1 MKMLRHTLVWFFL
14 LTLAACGGGGGSAG
28 SGSFGGGTPNVPGG
42 AASAPISAPTI
53 ILELSNSTV
62 TSSSPATVTA
72 TVRDAAG
79 AAIPNQVVTF
89 ETLLKFGR
97 LSASTALTNSS
108 GQAIVTLSPAASTT
122 TGADSLTAKVTVNAL
137 AATATTGFQL
147 TSTDVSIAT
156 FTSDIGAGTLTAYGQ
171 TTLTVT
177 IAGAAPGASV
187 NLSVTSA
194 CVSANKGTLS
204 PSSTTTTTGA
214 ATFIFKDT
222 GGCGS
227 TLTSDTLQ
235 VSVTGSA
242 ATQSLSV
249 GLTPPTAS
257 SITFVTASPETIYL
271 KGSGFV
277 ATSQVTFRV
286 VDVANNAL
294 PGQPVS
300 MKATTYTGGLTVDG
314 VGPAPGQTDPVVT
327 KTSDSNGLVTVLVN
341 SGTVPTPVRIT
352 ATLTSSAVTTSSSN
366 LSIAVGLPTQT
377 AFSLSQKTR
386 NIEGFNIDGTPN
398 TYTLIASDRMGN
410 PVPAG
415 TSINFVSEG
424 GQVVGVGQIALTNGL
439 ASTTVGFQSAS
450 PRPANGRITVVA
462 YALGEESFAD
472 ANGNNVYDAA
482 EDFQD
487 LGDVFISR
495 TFSRTF
501 DEANDQRI
509 PQTLS
514 GSATCVNASSSLLA
528 PDRSVPTAP
537 IYAGANRCDGVWGQ
551 AFVRRAT
558 ETVLSTSSASPLWLS
573 ISGASPQTRLDGGC
587 SLVTL
592 EGDAG
597 TPVSAYAVGA
607 GTLRSVATAGT
618 LSFLLSDANPVRL
631 NPMAAGTTLSLTA
644 TTGLTVTVL
653 AGSPVA
659 DSSSATAAAISY
671 EFTNGTTA
679 GTITFNVRSPSGLTS
694 SFFVGITTSPGTSTC
709 P

>member
-1 MKMLRHTLVWFFL
+1 MKMLRHTLVWLFL
-14 LTLAACGGGGGSAG
+14 LGLAACGGGGGSAG
-28 SGSFGGGTPNVPGG
+28 SGPFGGTPTVPGG
-42 AASAPISAPTI
+42 AASAPITAPTI
-53 ILELSNSTV
+53 VLELSSSTV

-72 TVRDAAG
+72 TVRDASG

-89 ETLLKFGR
+89 ETLLKFGV

-147 TSTDVSIAT
+147 TSTDVSIAE

-177 IAGAAPGASV
+177 IAGAATGASV
-187 NLSVTSA
+187 NLNVTSA
-194 CVSANKGTLS
+194 CVSAGKATLS
-204 PSSTTTTTGA
+204 PASTTTTTGT
-214 ATFIFKDT
+214 ATFLFKDT

-235 VSVTGSA
+235 VAVTGSA
-242 ATQSLSV
+242 ATQTLSL
-249 GLTPPTAS
+249 GLTAPTAS
-257 SITFVTASPETIYL
+257 SIAFVSASPETIYL

-277 ATSQVTFRV
+277 ATSQVTFKV

-294 PGQPVS
+294 PGQGVS
-300 MKATTYTGGLTVDG
+300 MIATTYTGGLTLDG
-314 VGPAPGQTDPVVT
+314 VSTTVT

-341 SGTVPTPVRIT
+341 SGTIPTPVRIR
-352 ATLTSSAVTTSSSN
+352 ATLVSSAVTTSSSN
-366 LSIAVGLPTQT
+366 LSVAVGLPTQT

-472 ANGNNVYDAA
+472 TNGNNVYDAG

-495 TFSRTF
+495 TFTKTF

-509 PQTLS
+509 PQTLT
-514 GSATCVNASSSLLA
+514 GAANCVNATSALLV
-528 PDRSVPTAP
+528 PDRTVPTAAS
-537 IYAGANRCDGVWGQ
+537 YAGVSRCDGVWGQ

-558 ETVLSTSSASPLWLS
+558 ETVLSTSSAGPLWLS
-573 ISGASPQTRLDGGC
+573 VSGASPQSKLDAGC

-597 TPVSAYAVGA
+597 APVSAYAVGA
-607 GTLRSVATAGT
+607 GTLRSVATSGT

-631 NPMAAGTTLSLTA
+631 NPMAAGTTLTV
-644 TTGLTVTVL
+644 TTTSNLTVAVL
-653 AGSPVA
+653 AGSPVP
-659 DSSSATAAAISY
+659 DSSSATAAAVSY
-671 EFTNGTTA
+671 EFTNGATS
-679 GTITFNVRSPSGLTS
+679 GTITLNVRSPSGLTS
-694 SFFVGITTSPGTSTC
+694 SFFVAITTSAGTSTC

>member
-1 MKMLRHTLVWFFL
+1 MKMLRHTLVWFLL

-28 SGSFGGGTPNVPGG
+28 SGSFGGTPIVPGG
-42 AASAPISAPTI
+42 AASAPIAAPTI

-72 TVRDAAG
+72 TVRDSAG

-122 TGADSLTAKVTVNAL
+122 TGADSLTARVTVNAL

-204 PSSTTTTTGA
+204 PSSTTTTTGT

-227 TLTSDTLQ
+227 TLTNDTLQ
-235 VSVTGSA
+235 VAVTGSA
-242 ATQSLSV
+242 ATQALSL

-257 SITFVTASPETIYL
+257 SIAFVSASPETIYL

-294 PGQPVS
+294 PGQSVS
-300 MKATTYTGGLTVDG
+300 MIATTYTGGLTLDG
-314 VGPAPGQTDPVVT
+314 VSTTVT

-341 SGTVPTPVRIT
+341 SGTIPTPVRIR
-352 ATLTSSAVTTSSSN
+352 ATLVSSAVTTSSSN
-366 LSIAVGLPTQT
+366 LSVAVGLPTQT

-472 ANGNNVYDAA
+472 ANGNNVYDSA

-514 GSATCVNASSSLLA
+514 AAANCVNASSSLLV

-537 IYAGANRCDGVWGQ
+537 NYAGANRCDGVWGQ

-573 ISGASPQTRLDGGC
+573 VSGASPQTKLDGGC

-631 NPMAAGTTLSLTA
+631 NPMAAGTTLTLTT
-644 TTGLTVTVL
+644 TTGLTVLVL

>member
-1 MKMLRHTLVWFFL
+1 MNFTMKMLRHTLVWLFL
-14 LTLAACGGGGGSAG
+14 LGLAACGGGGGSAG
-28 SGSFGGGTPNVPGG
+28 SGPFGGTPTVPGG
-42 AASAPISAPTI
+42 AASAPITAPTI
-53 ILELSNSTV
+53 VLELSSSTV

-72 TVRDAAG
+72 TVRDASG

-89 ETLLKFGR
+89 ETLLKFGV

-147 TSTDVSIAT
+147 TSTDVSIAE

-177 IAGAAPGASV
+177 IAGAATGASV
-187 NLSVTSA
+187 NLNVTSA
-194 CVSANKGTLS
+194 CVSAGKATLS
-204 PSSTTTTTGA
+204 PASTTTTTGT
-214 ATFIFKDT
+214 ATFLFKDT

-235 VSVTGSA
+235 VAVTGSA
-242 ATQSLSV
+242 ATQTLSL
-249 GLTPPTAS
+249 GLTAPTAS
-257 SITFVTASPETIYL
+257 SIAFVSASPETIYL

-277 ATSQVTFRV
+277 ATSQVTFKV

-294 PGQPVS
+294 PGQGVS
-300 MKATTYTGGLTVDG
+300 MIATTYTGGLTLDG
-314 VGPAPGQTDPVVT
+314 VSTTVT

-341 SGTVPTPVRIT
+341 SGTIPTPVRIR
-352 ATLTSSAVTTSSSN
+352 ATLVSSAVTTSSSN
-366 LSIAVGLPTQT
+366 LSVAVGLPTQT

-472 ANGNNVYDAA
+472 TNGNNVYDAG

-495 TFSRTF
+495 TFTKTF

-509 PQTLS
+509 PQTLT
-514 GSATCVNASSSLLA
+514 GAANCVNATSALLV
-528 PDRSVPTAP
+528 PDRTVPTAAS
-537 IYAGANRCDGVWGQ
+537 YAGVSRCDGVWGQ

-558 ETVLSTSSASPLWLS
+558 ETVLSTSSAGPLWLS
-573 ISGASPQTRLDGGC
+573 VSGASPQSKLDAGC

-597 TPVSAYAVGA
+597 APVSAYAVGA
-607 GTLRSVATAGT
+607 GTLRSVATSGT

-631 NPMAAGTTLSLTA
+631 NPMAAGTTLTV
-644 TTGLTVTVL
+644 TTTSNLTVAVL
-653 AGSPVA
+653 AGSPVP
-659 DSSSATAAAISY
+659 DSSSATAAAVSY
-671 EFTNGTTA
+671 EFTNGATS
-679 GTITFNVRSPSGLTS
+679 GTITLNVRSPSGLTS
-694 SFFVGITTSPGTSTC
+694 SFFVAITTSAGTSTC

>member
-1 MKMLRHTLVWFFL
+1 MKMLRHTLVWLFL
-14 LTLAACGGGGGSAG
+14 LSLAACGGGGGSAG
-28 SGSFGGGTPNVPGG
+28 NGSFGGTPNVPGG

-53 ILELSNSTV
+53 ILELSSSTV

-72 TVRDAAG
+72 TVRDSAG
-79 AAIPNQVVTF
+79 AAISNQVVTF
-89 ETLLKFGR
+89 ETQLKFGV

-122 TGADSLTAKVTVNAL
+122 TGADSLTARVTVNAL
-137 AATATTGFQL
+137 SATATTGFQL
-147 TSTDVSIAT
+147 TSTDVLISA
-156 FTSDIGAGTLTAYGQ
+156 FTSDIGTGTLTAYGQ

-187 NLSVTSA
+187 NLNVTSA
-194 CVSANKGTLS
+194 CVSASKGTLS
-204 PSSTTTTTGA
+204 PSSTTTTTGI

-235 VSVTGSA
+235 ASVTGSA
-242 ATQSLSV
+242 ATQTLSL
-249 GLTPPTAS
+249 GLTAPTAS
-257 SITFVTASPETIYL
+257 SIAFVSASPETIYL

-294 PGQPVS
+294 PGQSVS
-300 MKATTYTGGLTVDG
+300 MIATTYTGGLTLDG
-314 VGPAPGQTDPVVT
+314 VATAVT
-327 KTSDSNGLVTVLVN
+327 KTSDSNGLVAVLVN
-341 SGTVPTPVRIT
+341 SGTIPTPVRIR
-352 ATLTSSAVTTSSSN
+352 ATLVTSAVTTSSSN
-366 LSIAVGLPTQT
+366 LSVAVGLPSQT

-386 NIEGFNIDGTPN
+386 NIEGFNIDGTSN

-450 PRPANGRITVVA
+450 PRPTNGRITVVA

-472 ANGNNVYDAA
+472 ANGNNVYDAG

-495 TFSRTF
+495 TYSVNF

-509 PQTLS
+509 PQTLA
-514 GSATCVNASSSLLA
+514 GSASCVNASSSLLV

-537 IYAGANRCDGVWGQ
+537 TYSGAARCDGVWGP

-558 ETVLSTSSASPLWLS
+558 ETVLSTSSARPLWLS
-573 ISGASPQTRLDGGC
+573 ISGATPQASLDSGC

-592 EGDAG
+592 EGDSG
-597 TPVSAYAVGA
+597 SNVSAYAVGA
-607 GTLRSVATAGT
+607 GSLVGVGAAGT

-631 NPMAAGTTLSLTA
+631 NPMAAGTTLAVTTSQGLTA
-644 TTGLTVTVL
+644 TVL
-653 AGSPVA
+653 AGTPVA
-659 DSSSATAAAISY
+659 NTSSATSAAVS
-671 EFTNGTTA
+671 FKFDNTTLGGTMTLN
-679 GTITFNVRSPSGLTS
+679 ITSPSGLTS
-694 SFFVGITTSPGTSTC
+694 SFFVGLSVNGAGSC

>member
-1 MKMLRHTLVWFFL
+1 MKMLRHTLVWLFL
-14 LTLAACGGGGGSAG
+14 LSLAACGGGGGSAG
-28 SGSFGGGTPNVPGG
+28 NGSFGGTPIVPGG

-53 ILELSNSTV
+53 VLELSNSTV

-72 TVRDAAG
+72 TVRDSGG

-137 AATATTGFQL
+137 SATATTGFQL
-147 TSTDVSIAT
+147 TSTDVSISA

-204 PSSTTTTTGA
+204 PSSTTTTTGT

-235 VSVTGSA
+235 VAVTGSA

-249 GLTPPTAS
+249 GLTAPTAS
-257 SITFVTASPETIYL
+257 SITFVSASPETIYL

-294 PGQPVS
+294 PGQEVS

-314 VGPAPGQTDPVVT
+314 VGQLETVT
-327 KTSDSNGLVTVLVN
+327 KRSDANGLVTVLVN

-352 ATLTSSAVTTSSSN
+352 ATLVSTAVTTSSSN
-366 LSIAVGLPTQT
+366 LSVAVGLPTQI
-377 AFSLSQKTR
+377 AFSLSQKTL

-514 GSATCVNASSSLLA
+514 GAANCVNASSSLLV

-537 IYAGANRCDGVWGQ
+537 IYEGANRCDGVWGQ
-551 AFVRRAT
+551 AFVRRAA

-573 ISGASPQTRLDGGC
+573 ISGASPQSRLDAGC

-659 DSSSATAAAISY
+659 SSSSATASAISY

-679 GTITFNVRSPSGLTS
+679 GTITLNVRSPSGLTS